1 MAEQPQYTPEQIAEI
16 KKKLESMSP
25 EEIQEMV
32 KQQCVF
38 CKVLA
43 GEIPTYK
50 IWEDKKVF
58 ATLEIQ
64 PANTGHILVIPKK
77 HYSVLPQMPD
87 DEVAHLF
94 AVAKQLAGVVFDVV
108 GAEGVE
114 IRQRN
119 GQAAGQSIPHVHVH
133 IIPRFSKDGIVTNW
147 KPKKLSENEFKAM
160 QGTIA
165 EKAKSVKFKEP
176 KAKVVEKIVHAPAP
190 AGAKPAKAP
199 RAKKPKVPKRIKN
212 P

>member
-25 EEIQEMV
+25 EEIQDMV

-64 PANTGHILVIPKK
+64 PGNTGHILVIPKK

-87 DEVAHLF
+87 EEVSHLF
-94 AVAKQLAGVVFDVV
+94 AVAKQLAGVVFDAV

-114 IRQRN
+114 LRQRN

-133 IIPRFSKDGIVTNW
+133 IIPRFSKDGIVTDW

-160 QGTIA
+160 QGVLA

-176 KAKVVEKIVHAPAP
+176 KAKVVEKVVQAPAAP
-190 AGAKPAKAP
+190 QSSSKP
-199 RAKKPKVPKRIKN
+199 KKPKAPKRIKN